1 MHDARLERLYSA
13 KETGTNMQRLV
24 QRDKGAPVVS
34 EGDEENE
41 QEDVDIDNDLPHELA
56 DAEQQSTPVKL
67 ASRPTTLALDSLPGK
82 FCTSARYVNLH
93 SYDPQSQRVEGYA
106 ETKIGG
112 HELDHKRPFYSD
124 WQQQLHGP
132 LKTAVWGAV
141 GALGAGF
148 SDSSV
153 KMNAPSSQART
164 SQAYMVPKPEVLVY
178 SAVKIGGH
186 PLDHVPFLS
195 RGLPSRPL
203 LGYVPESA
211 RHEPL
216 PPVFQAPGL
225 SSAAVTYEIAPNVS
239 NFRRVYNFVVATLC
253 VLNVWLHV
261 RLSTQSTIERASWS
275 VRAATTVAVEAVVF
289 TNYILRME
297 PFSARTVSEL
307 DMQQES
313 NGESASNSLA
323 GSWKQGGVLAALSFI
338 AGRFVPTRPR
348 KKQQKKA
355 DAVEEAKRLVA
366 EVLPDEADELLVD
379 GVANLSKEAAKAEV
393 TIAKGPERWSKRVQ
407 GLHPPSK
414 LLKFSFV
421 RTLGVGNFAE
431 VMLVENRKGQ
441 LTVLKESDKLPEAAN
456 EISILS
462 RVRSPHIVQIQQYFI
477 EEIGHRHFAYIEMEY
492 CDGGD
497 LRELLEEKGRLE
509 GDDFDSVFRQ
519 LCIGLKEIHR
529 HGIVHRDLKPGNVLL
544 TSDGTTKIADFGVST
559 YLESDL
565 LTHHAAGTLAFMAP
579 EVRRYFLGEAVSYD
593 AKADIWSLGALA
605 VAILTGNPEPRVATR
620 PVEELVDDL
629 KEKKLDKKYIR
640 LVEGTLTPLPADRPS
655 LEELLEAFP
664 SMNSRL

>member
-1 MHDARLERLYSA
+1 
-13 KETGTNMQRLV
+13 MQRLLR
-24 QRDKGAPVVS
+24 RDKGAPVVS
-34 EGDEENE
+34 EGDDDNE
-41 QEDVDIDNDLPHELA
+41 LDDVDIDNEVPLEIA
-56 DAEQQSTPVKL
+56 DVEQQRTPTKL
-67 ASRPTTLALDSLPGK
+67 APLPTALALDSLPGK

-93 SYDPQSQRVEGYA
+93 SYDPQSQHVEGYA

-141 GALGAGF
+141 GSLGAAI

-153 KMNAPSSQART
+153 KMSVLPSQART
-164 SQAYMVPKPEVLVY
+164 SPAYMVPKPEVLVY

-211 RHEPL
+211 RRQPP
-216 PPVFQAPGL
+216 PPVFQVPGL
-225 SSAAVTYEIAPNVS
+225 SSVAVTYEIAPNVS
-239 NFRRVYNFVVATLC
+239 NLYDCSRCFKLRQSPRVQLCCGHPVCSKCVAS
-253 VLNVWLHV
+253 
-261 RLSTQSTIERASWS
+261 RTIKHAEHNRTCFLECA
-275 VRAATTVAVEAVVF
+275 RCNDMVAVEAVVF

-307 DMQQES
+307 DTQAET
-313 NGESASNSLA
+313 NGEATSTSLTGA
-323 GSWKQGGVLAALSFI
+323 WKQGGVLAALSFI
-338 AGRFVPTRPR
+338 AGRFVPTRSR
-348 KKQQKKA
+348 KKQQRKTN
-355 DAVEEAKRLVA
+355 AVEEAKRLVA
-366 EVLPDEADELLVD
+366 EVLLDEEDEFLVV
-379 GVANLSKEAAKAEV
+379 GVANLSKETAKAEV
-393 TIAKGPERWSKRVQ
+393 TVAKGPERWSKRVQ
-407 GLHPPSK
+407 GLQPPSK

-462 RVRSPHIVQIQQYFI
+462 RVRSAHIVQIQQYFI

-497 LRELLEEKGRLE
+497 LRELLERKGRLE
-509 GDDFDSVFRQ
+509 GDDFDSMFRQ

-640 LVEGTLTPLPADRPS
+640 LVEGTLAPHPAGRPS

-664 SMNSRL
+664 LMNSRL

>member
-1 MHDARLERLYSA
+1 
-13 KETGTNMQRLV
+13 MQRLV
-24 QRDKGAPVVS
+24 QRDKGAPVVR
-34 EGDEENE
+34 EGDEDDGGV
-41 QEDVDIDNDLPHELA
+41 EDELSLELA
-56 DAEQQSTPVKL
+56 DAEQQLVQTTPAKL
-67 ASRPTTLALDSLPGK
+67 APLPTALALESGPSK
-82 FCTSARYVNLH
+82 FRTFASYVNLH
-93 SYDPQSQRVEGYA
+93 SYDPQSQKVGGYA

-112 HELDHKRPFYSD
+112 HKLDHKRPFYSD

-141 GALGAGF
+141 GTLGAAFTG
-148 SDSSV
+148 SS
-153 KMNAPSSQART
+153 AALITPPSQARM
-164 SQAYMVPKPEVLVY
+164 SLSYAAPKPEVLVY

-211 RHEPL
+211 RQQP

-239 NFRRVYNFVVATLC
+239 NLYDCSRCFRLRQSPRVQLCCGHPVCAKCVASRTIK
-253 VLNVWLHV
+253 HV
-261 RLSTQSTIERASWS
+261 EHHRTCFLECARCNDM
-275 VRAATTVAVEAVVF
+275 VAVEAVVF

-307 DMQQES
+307 ETQQETAE
-313 NGESASNSLA
+313 ESSTSLTGA
-323 GSWKQGGVLAALSFI
+323 WKQGGVLAALSFI
-338 AGRFVPTRPR
+338 AGRFVPTSSRKPR
-348 KKQQKKA
+348 QKKQN
-355 DAVEEAKRLVA
+355 AVEEAKKLVA
-366 EVLPDEADELLVD
+366 EVLPDEADELLMD
-379 GVANLSKEAAKAEV
+379 GVAGLTKETVKAAV
-393 TIAKGPERWSKRVQ
+393 TIKKGSERWVKRMQ
-407 GLHPPSK
+407 GLQPPSK

-462 RVRSPHIVQIQQYFI
+462 RVRSPHVVQIQQYFI

-497 LRELLEEKGRLE
+497 LREMLEKKGRLE
-509 GDDFDSVFRQ
+509 GDDFDTMFRQ
-519 LCIGLKEIHR
+519 LCLGLKEIHR

-579 EVRRYFLGEAVSYD
+579 EVRRYFLGEVVSYD
-593 AKADIWSLGALA
+593 AKADIWSLGALS
-605 VAILTGNPEPRVATR
+605 VAMLTGNPEPRVATR
-620 PVEELVDDL
+620 PVEELVDEL
-629 KEKKLDKKYIR
+629 KEEKLDEKYTQ
-640 LVEGTLTPLPADRPS
+640 LVEGMLAAHPAERLS
-655 LEELLEAFP
+655 LEDLLEAFP
-664 SMNSRL
+664 PMNSRL

>member
-1 MHDARLERLYSA
+1 M
-13 KETGTNMQRLV
+13 
-24 QRDKGAPVVS
+24 QRDKGVTVVS
-34 EGDEENE
+34 EGDEDNE
-41 QEDVDIDNDLPHELA
+41 QDDVNIDNELPLELA
-56 DAEQQSTPVKL
+56 DAKQQPTPVKL
-67 ASRPTTLALDSLPGK
+67 APLPTALELDSLPGK
-82 FCTSARYVNLH
+82 FSTSSRYVNLH

-112 HELDHKRPFYSD
+112 HGLDHKRPFYSD
-124 WQQQLHGP
+124 WHQQLHGP
-132 LKTAVWGAV
+132 LKTAVWDAV
-141 GALGAGF
+141 GALGAVF
-148 SDSSV
+148 SGSSV

-164 SQAYMVPKPEVLVY
+164 SPAYMVPKPQVLVY

-211 RHEPL
+211 RQNPL

-239 NFRRVYNFVVATLC
+239 NLYDCSRCYRLRQSPRVQLCCGHPVCAKCVASRTIKHTEHNRTCFLEC
-253 VLNVWLHV
+253 VRCNDM
-261 RLSTQSTIERASWS
+261 
-275 VRAATTVAVEAVVF
+275 VAVEAVVF

-307 DMQQES
+307 DTQEEN
-313 NGESASNSLA
+313 NGETGSKSLT
-323 GSWKQGGVLAALSFI
+323 GSWKRGGVLAALSFI
-338 AGRFVPTRPR
+338 AGRFVPTRSRR
-348 KKQQKKA
+348 KPHKKA
-355 DAVEEAKRLVA
+355 DAVAEAKKLVA
-366 EVLPDEADELLVD
+366 EVLPDEADVLLVD
-379 GVANLSKEAAKAEV
+379 GVANLSKETAKGEV

-407 GLHPPSK
+407 GLQPPSK

-497 LRELLEEKGRLE
+497 LRELLEKKGGLE
-509 GDDFDSVFRQ
+509 GDDFDSMFRQ

-629 KEKKLDKKYIR
+629 KYKKLDDKYIR
-640 LVEGTLTPLPADRPS
+640 LVEGTLTPHPADRPS

-664 SMNSRL
+664 PMNARL

>member
-1 MHDARLERLYSA
+1 
-13 KETGTNMQRLV
+13 MQRLV
-24 QRDKGAPVVS
+24 QRDKAAPVVR
-34 EGDEENE
+34 EGDEDSDADEGE
-41 QEDVDIDNDLPHELA
+41 VEDELSLELA
-56 DAEQQSTPVKL
+56 DTEHQVVQTTPAKL
-67 ASRPTTLALDSLPGK
+67 ASLPTALSSGPGK
-82 FCTSARYVNLH
+82 FRTSARNINLH
-93 SYDPQSQRVEGYA
+93 SYDPHIQQVGGYA

-124 WQQQLHGP
+124 WQQQVHGP

-141 GALGAGF
+141 DALGEPFTGP
-148 SDSSV
+148 SV
-153 KMNAPSSQART
+153 TLSTPSSQART
-164 SQAYMVPKPEVLVY
+164 SLSYAAPKPEVLVY

-211 RHEPL
+211 RQQP

-225 SSAAVTYEIAPNVS
+225 SPGAVTYEIAPNVS
-239 NFRRVYNFVVATLC
+239 NLYDCSRCFRLRQSPRVQLCCGHPVCAKCVASRTIK
-253 VLNVWLHV
+253 HV
-261 RLSTQSTIERASWS
+261 EHNRTCFLECARCNDM
-275 VRAATTVAVEAVVF
+275 VAVEAVVF

-297 PFSARTVSEL
+297 PFSARTASEL
-307 DMQQES
+307 QTQEE
-313 NGESASNSLA
+313 ESGGASTSLSGA
-323 GSWKQGGVLAALSFI
+323 WKQGGVLAALSFI
-338 AGRFVPTRPR
+338 AGRFVPTSSRRP
-348 KKQQKKA
+348 KKKHN
-355 DAVEEAKRLVA
+355 AVEEAKKLVA
-366 EVLPDEADELLVD
+366 EVLPDEADELLMD
-379 GVANLSKEAAKAEV
+379 GVVDLTKETAKTEV
-393 TIAKGPERWSKRVQ
+393 MVAKGPERWAKRVQ
-407 GLHPPSK
+407 GLQPPSK

-431 VMLVENRKGQ
+431 VILVENRKGQ

-462 RVRSPHIVQIQQYFI
+462 RVRSPHVVQIQQYFI

-497 LRELLEEKGRLE
+497 LREMLEKKGRLE
-509 GDDFDSVFRQ
+509 GDEFDSMFRQ
-519 LCIGLKEIHR
+519 LCLGLKEIHR

-544 TSDGTTKIADFGVST
+544 TSDGSTKIADFGVST

-579 EVRRYFLGEAVSYD
+579 EVRRYFLGEVVSYD

-605 VAILTGNPEPRVATR
+605 VAMLTGNPEPRVATR
-620 PVEELVDDL
+620 PVEELVDEL
-629 KEKKLDKKYIR
+629 KEEKLDEKYTQ
-640 LVEGTLTPLPADRPS
+640 LVEGMLAAHPAERLS
-655 LEELLEAFP
+655 LEDLLDAFP
-664 SMNSRL
+664 PMNSRL

>member
-1 MHDARLERLYSA
+1 
-13 KETGTNMQRLV
+13 MQRLV
-24 QRDKGAPVVS
+24 QRDKGAPVVR
-34 EGDEENE
+34 EGDEE
-41 QEDVDIDNDLPHELA
+41 EDADEVEVNDNPPLELVEVNQQLAAPLPAVARECG
-56 DAEQQSTPVKL
+56 
-67 ASRPTTLALDSLPGK
+67 PGK
-82 FCTSARYVNLH
+82 FRASARYVNLH
-93 SYDPQSQRVEGYA
+93 SYDPQSESAGGYA

-112 HELDHKRPFYSD
+112 HELDHKRPFSSE

-141 GALGAGF
+141 GALGAAFTG
-148 SDSSV
+148 SS
-153 KMNAPSSQART
+153 AALSTPTSQARM
-164 SQAYMVPKPEVLVY
+164 SPAYAAPKPEVLVY

-211 RHEPL
+211 RQQPPL
-216 PPVFQAPGL
+216 AFQAPGL
-225 SSAAVTYEIAPNVS
+225 SPAAVTYEIAPNVS
-239 NFRRVYNFVVATLC
+239 NLYDCSRCFRLRQSPRVQLCCGHPVCSKCVASRTIK
-253 VLNVWLHV
+253 HV
-261 RLSTQSTIERASWS
+261 EHKRTCFLECARCNDM
-275 VRAATTVAVEAVVF
+275 VAVEAVVF

-307 DMQQES
+307 ETPVERA
-313 NGESASNSLA
+313 GEDKSTSLTGA
-323 GSWKQGGVLAALSFI
+323 WKQGGVLAALSFI
-338 AGRFVPTRPR
+338 AGRLVPTKNNSDISR
-348 KKQQKKA
+348 QKKH
-355 DAVEEAKRLVA
+355 DAIDEAKKLVA
-366 EVLPDEADELLVD
+366 EVLPDEADELLVE
-379 GVANLSKEAAKAEV
+379 GVAGLSKQTAKAEV
-393 TIAKGPERWSKRVQ
+393 SLAKGPDRWAKRVQ
-407 GLHPPSK
+407 GLQPPSK

-421 RTLGVGNFAE
+421 RTLGIGNFAE
-431 VMLVENRKGQ
+431 VMLVENRKGE

-462 RVRSPHIVQIQQYFI
+462 RVSSPHVVQIQQYFI

-497 LRELLEEKGRLE
+497 LRGVLETKGRLE
-509 GDDFDSVFRQ
+509 GDDFDSMFHQ
-519 LCIGLKEIHR
+519 LCLGLKEIHR

-579 EVRRYFLGEAVSYD
+579 EVRRYFLGEVVSYD

-605 VAILTGNPEPRVATR
+605 VAMLTGNPEPRVATR
-620 PVEELVDDL
+620 PVEEIVDEL
-629 KEKKLDKKYIR
+629 KVDKLDKKYAR
-640 LVEGTLTPLPADRPS
+640 LVEGTLAEHPADRMS
-655 LEELLEAFP
+655 LEKLLEAFP
-664 SMNSRL
+664 PMNSRL